1 MGDAQSSRLV
11 SCIWLGG
18 VAPEVEAHYSP
29 HIPRGKEGGKKKNF
43 PEKHVTQIS
52 YTIVHGRKLTHTF
65 VCTKQKLCGGP
76 EIWLHSR
83 WRSQIISKLK
93 NEERE
98 RERGRGREP
107 RYHEKHLFFGTS
119 TAKSVCGIRVRRQKK
134 KDRRTHWQQNSAH
147 EKARHVNRGVAITGN

>member
-11 SCIWLGG
+11 SRIWLGG

-29 HIPRGKEGGKKKNF
+29 HIPRGKEGEKKKKKDF

-65 VCTKQKLCGGP
+65 VCAKQKLCGGP

-83 WRSQIISKLK
+83 RRSQIISKLK
-93 NEERE
+93 TRRESEKERE
-98 RERGRGREP
+98 RTLLP
-107 RYHEKHLFFGTS
+107 R
-119 TAKSVCGIRVRRQKK
+119 
-134 KDRRTHWQQNSAH
+134 
-147 EKARHVNRGVAITGN
+147 KALVLWHVNS